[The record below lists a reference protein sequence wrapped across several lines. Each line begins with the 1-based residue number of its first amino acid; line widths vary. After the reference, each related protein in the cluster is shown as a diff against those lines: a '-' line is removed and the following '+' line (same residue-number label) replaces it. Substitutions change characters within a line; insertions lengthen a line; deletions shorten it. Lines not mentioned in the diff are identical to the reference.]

1 MVNVD
6 KVARSLSRCSDGA
19 FLNALSERDR
29 GAMTDLVEEFFCSRL
44 DEQEEG
50 KQKFI
55 KFIVK
60 IHH

>member
-1 MVNVD
+1 MVNAD
-6 KVARSLSRCSDGA
+6 QVARPLSSCSDSA
-19 FLNALSERDR
+19 FLNPLCECDR
-29 GAMTDLVEEFFCSRL
+29 GAMTDLVEEFLCSML

-55 KFIVK
+55 KYSSK